1 MFILVIIATGF
12 TFKLENKCHIL
23 LQSTDSRISSADLS
37 RSVDII
43 SGRLKSFSD
52 EKFEVSTIAGKNQI
66 LVKLNNNQDLQLVER
81 LITQQGT
88 FGFYETYNYKEVA
101 ELLKGDSLLLSLF
114 NNPTTRESLAQIGC
128 TTAALVAKV
137 DSYLNSQDLGQT
149 CRFAWSNLFMDE
161 EVCLYA
167 LRLNSSEGVIVGG
180 ADIES
185 IVSGHEKASQQNY
198 ISFSFKKPAVQ
209 LWAEITQRN
218 NGKAL
223 AIVLDGKVIFAPVV
237 QGEISGGNC
246 TVTGGFTKAQVEF
259 ITAIGLSGELP
270 VSFQVVN

>member
-12 TFKLENKCHIL
+12 AFKPENKCQIL

-37 RSVDII
+37 RSADII
-43 SGRLKSFSD
+43 SGRLKSFRD
-52 EKFEVSTIAGKNQI
+52 EQFEVLTIAGKNQI

-81 LITQQGT
+81 LITQTGT
-88 FGFYETYNYKEVA
+88 FGFYETFNYKEVA

-114 NNPTTRESLAQIGC
+114 ENSTTRESSAQIGC
-128 TTAALVAKV
+128 TTAAGIAGVNQL
-137 DSYLNSQDLGQT
+137 LNSNNPGQT
-149 CRFAWSNLFMDE
+149 CRFAWSNLFGDS

-167 LRLNSSEGVIVGG
+167 LRLNNGDGVKLRG

-185 IVSGHEKASQQNY
+185 IVSGRESASQENY

-209 LWAEITQRN
+209 LWAEVTRRN
-218 NGKAL
+218 KGKAL
-223 AIVLDGKVIFAPVV
+223 AIVLDGMVIFAPVV
-237 QGEISGGNC
+237 QDEISGGNC
-246 TVTGGFTKAQVEF
+246 TITGGFTKVQVEF
-259 ITAIGLSGELP
+259 IAAIGANGELP